1 MGKEKEQEVCLAWAA
16 KGEQLGAG
24 EPQAKLLQIT
34 CKSSCPGVVPVNK
47 LVCLC
52 LRSGELLEE
61 WGETAQGGDPP

>member
-1 MGKEKEQEVCLAWAA
+1 MGKEKKQEVYLAWAA
-16 KGEQLGAG
+16 KGEQLGAAT
-24 EPQAKLLQIT
+24 PQAELLQIT

-61 WGETAQGGDPP
+61 WAETAQGGDPP